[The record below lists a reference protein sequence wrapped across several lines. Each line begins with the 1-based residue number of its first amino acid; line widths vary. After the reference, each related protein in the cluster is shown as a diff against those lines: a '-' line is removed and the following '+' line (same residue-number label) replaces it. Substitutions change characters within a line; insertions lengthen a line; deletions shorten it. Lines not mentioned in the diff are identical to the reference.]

1 MNRIVKFLCI
11 ILVVSSSSGTSSYAA
26 ETSKPDFQDFYLP
39 IIQSLSVKPIV
50 TAVSDTNGKTLYQT
64 SLLTELA
71 VKVHKN
77 SLAGF
82 RIYYQGPTSSAENL
96 CQSISSGIRIS
107 VGNTEYSGGEGDLQ
121 TLGGLK
127 SRTPIGDWFLENYS
141 LKLPVPSNQNFFPC
155 FGNNRV
161 TGLIIRDIAGRFK
174 QFVNRGDGKPLPV
187 TTEQPDVV
195 QTSYRYDSP
204 YRAQIP
210 EYSCPVISGGEW
222 DGAPIRCQD
231 KFDPQTLQISFSAAD
246 KAAADK
252 AAADKAAADK
262 AAADK
267 AAADKAA
274 ADKAAADKAAADK
287 ATAKPVTK
295 EKSIVCTKGKSSLKV
310 IGKNPKCPPG
320 YKVKK

>member
-1 MNRIVKFLCI
+1 MNRIVKFLFI
-11 ILVVSSSSGTSSYAA
+11 ILVVSSSPETSAHAA
-26 ETSKPDFQDFYLP
+26 DTSKPDFQDFYLP
-39 IIQSLSVKPIV
+39 IIQSLSVKPVV
-50 TAVSDTNGKTLYQT
+50 TAVSDANGKTRYQT
-64 SLLTELA
+64 TLSTELE

-82 RIYYQGPTSSAENL
+82 RIYYQGPTSTAENL
-96 CQSISSGIRIS
+96 CQSISSQSPGVGTRIS

-121 TLGGLK
+121 TLSGLK
-127 SRTPIGDWFLENYS
+127 SRILVGDWFLESYS

-161 TGLIIRDIAGRFK
+161 TGLIIRDIAGRYK
-174 QFVNRGDGKPLPV
+174 LFVNRGDGKPSPV
-187 TTEQPDVV
+187 AIDQPDVV

-204 YRAQIP
+204 YRSQIP
-210 EYSCPVISGGEW
+210 EYSCPIISGGEW
-222 DGAPIRCQD
+222 NGAPIRCLD
-231 KFDPQTLQISFSAAD
+231 KFDPQSLQFNFSAAD

-274 ADKAAADKAAADK
+274 ADKAAA
-287 ATAKPVTK
+287 K
-295 EKSIVCTKGKSSLKV
+295 EKTIICLKGKSSLKV
-310 IGKNPKCPPG
+310 IGKNPKCPAG